1 MGMAPHVA
9 GALSYVFGWITG
21 LIFFLSEKTNKF
33 VRFHA
38 MQSIML
44 SVAFTVLLVI
54 FYILMFVVIGGA
66 ATSASAAAGAGAIV
80 VVVGC
85 LFWILWLAYVILWI
99 VCIIQAATGKWF
111 KLPLIGD
118 FAAKQAGV

>member
-1 MGMAPHVA
+1 MGMAPTA
-9 GALSYVFGWITG
+9 AAAISYVFGWVTG

-38 MQSIML
+38 MQSILL
-44 SVAFTVLLVI
+44 SVVLMVLWFVVFMISLFAIGTATQTGGFMFIAISCLSWIVLLGYLVLLV
-54 FYILMFVVIGGA
+54 
-66 ATSASAAAGAGAIV
+66 
-80 VVVGC
+80 
-85 LFWILWLAYVILWI
+85 

-111 KLPLIGD
+111 KLPIIGD